1 MMAEIIKDK
10 KMIDKIT
17 KELLDKYCGKKFFN
31 LLAEDN

>member
-1 MMAEIIKDK
+1 MNK
-10 KMIDKIT
+10 KLDKIT